1 MERLGEV
8 KIADDNDNV
17 LTFGDKSYSSDDL
30 TEEQKYFAS
39 QIQELQEQR
48 KLRHR
53 ALDQTTASIEFFTGR
68 LISSL
73 SQEDSSEVG

>member
-1 MERLGEV
+1 M
-8 KIADDNDNV
+8 ADSNKNI
-17 LTFGDKSYSSDDL
+17 LTFGAKSYSPDDL
-30 TEEQKYFAS
+30 TDEQKYFAS

>member
-1 MERLGEV
+1 M
-8 KIADDNDNV
+8 ADDNENV
-17 LTFGDKSYSSDDL
+17 LTFGDKSYSSEDL

-68 LISSL
+68 LIASL
-73 SQEDSSEVG
+73 NQEDSSEVG

>member
-1 MERLGEV
+1 M
-8 KIADDNDNV
+8 ADDNENV
-17 LTFGDKSYSSDDL
+17 IRFGDKSYSPDDL

-68 LISSL
+68 LIASL
-73 SQEDSSEVG
+73 NQEDSSEIG

>member
-1 MERLGEV
+1 MVDGN
-8 KIADDNDNV
+8 KNI
-17 LTFGDKSYSSDDL
+17 LTFGEKSYSPDDL
-30 TEEQKYFAS
+30 TDEQKYFAS
-39 QIQELQEQR
+39 QIQDLQEQR

-53 ALDQTTASIEFFTGR
+53 ALDQTTAGIEFFTGR

>member
-1 MERLGEV
+1 M
-8 KIADDNDNV
+8 ADSNKNI
-17 LTFGDKSYSSDDL
+17 LTFGDKSYSPDDL
-30 TEEQKYFAS
+30 TDEQKYFAS

-53 ALDQTTASIEFFTGR
+53 ALDQTTAGIEFFTGR

>member
-1 MERLGEV
+1 M
-8 KIADDNDNV
+8 ADSNKNI
-17 LTFGDKSYSSDDL
+17 LTFGDKSYSPDDL
-30 TEEQKYFAS
+30 TDEQKYFAS

-73 SQEDSSEVG
+73 SQEDSLEVE

>member
-1 MERLGEV
+1 MVDGN
-8 KIADDNDNV
+8 KNI
-17 LTFGDKSYSSDDL
+17 LTFGEKSYSPDDL
-30 TEEQKYFAS
+30 TDEQKYFAS

-53 ALDQTTASIEFFTGR
+53 ALDQTTAGIEFFTGR

-73 SQEDSSEVG
+73 SQEDPSEVG

>member
-1 MERLGEV
+1 MVDGN
-8 KIADDNDNV
+8 KNI
-17 LTFGDKSYSSDDL
+17 LTFGEKSYSPDDL
-30 TEEQKYFAS
+30 TDEQKYFAS

-53 ALDQTTASIEFFTGR
+53 ALDQTTAGIEFFTGR

-73 SQEDSSEVG
+73 SQEDSSEVE

>member
-1 MERLGEV
+1 M
-8 KIADDNDNV
+8 ADSNKNI
-17 LTFGDKSYSSDDL
+17 LTFGDKSYSPDDL
-30 TEEQKYFAS
+30 TDEQKYFAS

-48 KLRHR
+48 KLRHS

-73 SQEDSSEVG
+73 SQEDSSEVE

>member
-1 MERLGEV
+1 M
-8 KIADDNDNV
+8 ADGDKNI
-17 LTFGDKSYSSDDL
+17 LTFGEKSYSPDDL
-30 TEEQKYFAS
+30 TDEQKYFAS

-53 ALDQTTASIEFFTGR
+53 ELDQTTASIEFFTGR

-73 SQEDSSEVG
+73 SQEDSS

>member
-1 MERLGEV
+1 M
-8 KIADDNDNV
+8 ADSNKNI
-17 LTFGDKSYSSDDL
+17 LTFGDKSYSPDDL
-30 TEEQKYFAS
+30 TDEQKYFAS

-73 SQEDSSEVG
+73 SQEDPSEVG

>member
-1 MERLGEV
+1 M
-8 KIADDNDNV
+8 ADGDKNI
-17 LTFGDKSYSSDDL
+17 LTFGEKSYSPDDL
-30 TEEQKYFAS
+30 TDEQKYFAS

-73 SQEDSSEVG
+73 GQEDSSEEG

>member
-1 MERLGEV
+1 MEDSN
-8 KIADDNDNV
+8 KNI
-17 LTFGDKSYSSDDL
+17 LTFGDKSYSPDDL
-30 TEEQKYFAS
+30 TDEQKYFAS

-53 ALDQTTASIEFFTGR
+53 ALDQTTAGIEFFTGR

>member
-1 MERLGEV
+1 M
-8 KIADDNDNV
+8 ADSNKNI
-17 LTFGDKSYSSDDL
+17 LTFGDKSYSPDDR
-30 TEEQKYFAS
+30 TDEQKYFAS

-73 SQEDSSEVG
+73 SQEDSSEVE

>member
-1 MERLGEV
+1 M
-8 KIADDNDNV
+8 ADSNKNI
-17 LTFGDKSYSSDDL
+17 LTFGDKSYSPDDL
-30 TEEQKYFAS
+30 TDEQKYFAS

-53 ALDQTTASIEFFTGR
+53 ELDQTTASIEFFTGR

-73 SQEDSSEVG
+73 SQEDPSEVG

>member
-1 MERLGEV
+1 M
-8 KIADDNDNV
+8 ADDNENV
-17 LTFGDKSYSSDDL
+17 IRFGDESYSPDDL

-68 LISSL
+68 LIASL
-73 SQEDSSEVG
+73 NQEDSSEIG

>member
-1 MERLGEV
+1 MVDGN
-8 KIADDNDNV
+8 KNI
-17 LTFGDKSYSSDDL
+17 LTFGEKSYSPDDL
-30 TEEQKYFAS
+30 TDEQKYFAS

-48 KLRHR
+48 KLRHS

-73 SQEDSSEVG
+73 SQEDSSEVE

>member
-1 MERLGEV
+1 M
-8 KIADDNDNV
+8 ADSNKNI
-17 LTFGDKSYSSDDL
+17 LTFGDKSYSPDDL
-30 TEEQKYFAS
+30 TDEQKYFAS

-73 SQEDSSEVG
+73 SQEDTSEVG

>member
-1 MERLGEV
+1 MVDGI
-8 KIADDNDNV
+8 KNI
-17 LTFGDKSYSSDDL
+17 LTFGEKSYSPDDL
-30 TEEQKYFAS
+30 TDEQKYFAS

-53 ALDQTTASIEFFTGR
+53 ALDQTTAGIEFFTGR

>member
-1 MERLGEV
+1 M
-8 KIADDNDNV
+8 ADDNENV
-17 LTFGDKSYSSDDL
+17 IRFGDKSYSSDDL

-53 ALDQTTASIEFFTGR
+53 ALDQTTASIESFTGR

-73 SQEDSSEVG
+73 NQEDSSAAG

>member
-1 MERLGEV
+1 MVDGN
-8 KIADDNDNV
+8 KYI
-17 LTFGDKSYSSDDL
+17 LTFGEKSYSPDDL
-30 TEEQKYFAS
+30 TDEQKYFAS

-53 ALDQTTASIEFFTGR
+53 ALDQTTAGIEFFTGR

>member
-1 MERLGEV
+1 M
-8 KIADDNDNV
+8 ADGDKNI
-17 LTFGDKSYSSDDL
+17 LTFGEKSYSPDDL
-30 TEEQKYFAS
+30 TDEQKYFAS

-53 ALDQTTASIEFFTGR
+53 ALDQTTAGIEFFTGR

>member
-1 MERLGEV
+1 MVDGN
-8 KIADDNDNV
+8 KNI
-17 LTFGDKSYSSDDL
+17 LTFAEKSYSPDDL
-30 TEEQKYFAS
+30 TDEQKYFAS

-53 ALDQTTASIEFFTGR
+53 ALDQTTAGIEFFTGR

>member
-1 MERLGEV
+1 MVDGN
-8 KIADDNDNV
+8 KNI
-17 LTFGDKSYSSDDL
+17 LTFVEKSYSPDDL
-30 TEEQKYFAS
+30 TDEQKYFAS

-68 LISSL
+68 LISSR
-73 SQEDSSEVG
+73 SQEDSTEVE

>member
-1 MERLGEV
+1 MVDGN
-8 KIADDNDNV
+8 KNI
-17 LTFGDKSYSSDDL
+17 LTFGEKSYSPDDL
-30 TEEQKYFAS
+30 TDEQKYFAS

-53 ALDQTTASIEFFTGR
+53 ALDQTTAGIEFFTGR

>member
-1 MERLGEV
+1 MVDGN
-8 KIADDNDNV
+8 KNI
-17 LTFGDKSYSSDDL
+17 LTFGEKSYSPDDL
-30 TEEQKYFAS
+30 TDEQKYFAS
-39 QIQELQEQR
+39 QIQSLQEQR

-53 ALDQTTASIEFFTGR
+53 ALDQTTAGIEFFTGR

>member
-1 MERLGEV
+1 MVDGN
-8 KIADDNDNV
+8 KNI
-17 LTFGDKSYSSDDL
+17 LTFGEKSYSPDDL
-30 TEEQKYFAS
+30 TDEQKYFAS

-53 ALDQTTASIEFFTGR
+53 ALDQTTAGIEIFTGR

>member
-1 MERLGEV
+1 MVDGN
-8 KIADDNDNV
+8 KNI
-17 LTFGDKSYSSDDL
+17 LTFGEKSYSPDDL
-30 TEEQKYFAS
+30 TDEQKYFAS

-73 SQEDSSEVG
+73 SQEDSSEVE

>member
-1 MERLGEV
+1 MANNNE
-8 KIADDNDNV
+8 NV
-17 LTFGDKSYSSDDL
+17 LTFGDKSYSSEDL

-68 LISSL
+68 LIASL
-73 SQEDSSEVG
+73 NQEDSSEVG

>member
-1 MERLGEV
+1 M
-8 KIADDNDNV
+8 ADSDKNI
-17 LTFGDKSYSSDDL
+17 LTFGEKSYSPDDL
-30 TEEQKYFAS
+30 TDEQKYFAS

-53 ALDQTTASIEFFTGR
+53 ALDQTTAGIEFFTGR

-73 SQEDSSEVG
+73 SQEDSSKEG

>member
-1 MERLGEV
+1 MSDSN
-8 KIADDNDNV
+8 KNI
-17 LTFGDKSYSSDDL
+17 LTFGDKSYSPDDL
-30 TEEQKYFAS
+30 TDEQKYFAS

-53 ALDQTTASIEFFTGR
+53 ALDQTTACIEFFTGR

-73 SQEDSSEVG
+73 SQEDSSEVE

>member
-1 MERLGEV
+1 MVDGN
-8 KIADDNDNV
+8 KNI
-17 LTFGDKSYSSDDL
+17 LTFGEKSYSPDDL
-30 TEEQKYFAS
+30 TDEQKYFAS